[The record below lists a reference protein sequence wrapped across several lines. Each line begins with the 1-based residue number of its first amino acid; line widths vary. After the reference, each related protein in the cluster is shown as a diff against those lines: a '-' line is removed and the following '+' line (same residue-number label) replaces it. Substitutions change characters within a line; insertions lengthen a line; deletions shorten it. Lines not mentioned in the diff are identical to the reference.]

1 MGSFSYLQRK
11 QREES
16 QLILGDSFKI
26 LTKMKPESA
35 DMIFADPPYFL
46 NNNPFIRES
55 LCHFIPC
62 HTIIHLMY
70 CITFYIIMKGN
81 RYSIYISLYAL
92 FLIISIDFCTKKE
105 ESTTPSPCLY
115 YSASSLSGVSSP
127 RRFSQSSFC
136 FFSFSSKSPNS
147 RSLSSFVTV
156 V

>member
-1 MGSFSYLQRK
+1 MGSFSYQSTEMIIPDVIITYNCHQYSR
-11 QREES
+11 QHI
-16 QLILGDSFKI
+16 Q
-26 LTKMKPESA
+26 SA
-35 DMIFADPPYFL
+35 LLSIL